1 MAIDASIYSQ
11 FAPAAKS
18 ARDFQNDDLERQT
31 RIQGIESNKLALQSQ
46 RQKQAEFE
54 RATQEQGVLRN
65 ALALLP
71 QGATAAQRAAA
82 ARGTNTGLGYT
93 QADAWEKADLERQKL
108 EAEARN
114 VGATAAQTT
123 QNTAIKARQDAYN
136 EAAALNTPQDA
147 IAALNRAV
155 STGKVPM
162 VVATALQRMVETDP
176 QWKLKLLQGAL
187 DPEKLKE
194 AIMPQFQNAGG
205 AMVNVNP
212 MAGPIGQGQPN
223 AIPITQ
229 SADNKATVGASLA
242 NAAAVREAARIQ
254 AEAARD
260 SARMRR
266 DQDTEMKLSD
276 DHRAQSK
283 PFQESRAAHEQLT
296 ATLKSATT
304 SPAATL
310 AAATKF
316 MKILDPGSVVRES
329 ELGMA
334 LAASGVLDRAAN
346 YISTLQSGKKLTE
359 TQAADFAKISDQ
371 MYEAAKR
378 VQQDIDRDYQNKA
391 KTYNLRP
398 EMIVQDLGQNQVG
411 GVPSD
416 IDAIL
421 KKYPRAAK

>member
-1 MAIDASIYSQ
+1 MPVDASIYSIG
-11 FAPAAKS
+11 AERPKS
-18 ARDFQNDDLERQT
+18 MLEY
-31 RIQGIESNKLALQSQ
+31 
-46 RQKQAEFE
+46 QAEFE
-54 RATQEQGVLRN
+54 DRDTRRQSNNLLMQG
-65 ALALLP
+65 
-71 QGATAAQRAAA
+71 Q
-82 ARGTNTGLGYT
+82 
-93 QADAWEKADLERQKL
+93 RQKL
-108 EAEARN
+108 DEYGRAIRSQESIRNRLQSLPADANDDARANALYAEGTPEAIAMAEKLRKAADDSRKTKSSTLKDDVDSENKVVAAYRDMIGMVSDPQAAAQLVTVMHSDPRLKNTPMAR
-114 VGATAAQTT
+114 VPLEQGLAQIGQDPQAFATWKQQFGLGATKYIEQNKPQYIT
-123 QNTAIKARQDAYN
+123 QNLGGTSQI
-136 EAAALNTPQDA
+136 
-147 IAALNRAV
+147 
-155 STGKVPM
+155 
-162 VVATALQRMVETDP
+162 TALP
-176 QWKLKLLQGAL
+176 GL
-187 DPEKLKE
+187 
-194 AIMPQFQNAGG
+194 GG
-205 AMVNVNP
+205 PGTVASS
-212 MAGPIGQGQPN
+212 A
-223 AIPITQ
+223 PITQ
-229 SADNKATVGASLA
+229 SADNKATVAASMA

-260 SARMRR
+260 SARMKR
-266 DQDTEMKLSD
+266 DQDTEMKLAD
-276 DHRAQSK
+276 DHRTQSK
-283 PFQESRAAHEQLT
+283 AFQESRSAHEQLT

-346 YISTLQSGKKLTE
+346 YVSTLQSGKKLTE

-378 VQQDIDRDYQNKA
+378 VQQDIDKDYQNKA